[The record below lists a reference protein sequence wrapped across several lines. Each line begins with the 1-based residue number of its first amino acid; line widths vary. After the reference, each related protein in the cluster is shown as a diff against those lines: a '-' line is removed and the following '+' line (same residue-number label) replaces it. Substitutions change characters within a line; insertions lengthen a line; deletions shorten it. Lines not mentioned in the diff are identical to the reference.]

1 MEENQL
7 LDLFKNQE
15 LITAF
20 KPSQTIFKEGEYG
33 DTMYVLVEGVVEV
46 LVGYKVVG
54 AFQPVEIFG
63 EMSVIDA
70 GPRSATVRAKGPC
83 KLAPVNQKRFLFLIQ
98 QKPQLALHIMKILVE
113 RIRWMNTVASGKASQ
128 PDPGQSNPPQTAATE
143 PAAPE
148 SAAPQGAATS

>member
-1 MEENQL
+1 MDHNL
-7 LDLFKNQE
+7 LQDIFKSPE
-15 LITAF
+15 LLVPF
-20 KPSQTIFKEGEYG
+20 KPGQPIFREGEYG

-54 AFQPVEIFG
+54 AFEPIEIFG

-70 GPRSATVRAKGPC
+70 GPRSASVRAKTSC

-113 RIRWMNTVASGKASQ
+113 RIRWMNSVASKGGGLQTDAA
-128 PDPGQSNPPQTAATE
+128 PPPAPPAEAGQTAT
-143 PAAPE
+143 
-148 SAAPQGAATS
+148 PQGAATA